1 MQEEMLSKPAPHLS
15 SEWFSKRV
23 EAIVKSDRISYM
35 EAIIDLCEMYEME
48 PALAAGLISKS
59 IEQHVKDEAIEL
71 NMFKSKSESL
81 PL

>member
-15 SEWFSKRV
+15 SEWFSTRV

-35 EAIIDLCEMYEME
+35 DAIIDLCEMYEME

-71 NMFKSKSESL
+71 NMFKSESESL

>member
-1 MQEEMLSKPAPHLS
+1 MQERMLNKPAPHLS
-15 SEWFSKRV
+15 AEWFSKRV

-35 EAIIDLCEMYEME
+35 DAIIDLCEMYEME
-48 PALAAGLISKS
+48 PALAASLISKS

-71 NMFKSKSESL
+71 NMFKSESESL

>member
-1 MQEEMLSKPAPHLS
+1 M
-15 SEWFSKRV
+15 
-23 EAIVKSDRISYM
+23 D
-35 EAIIDLCEMYEME
+35 AIIDLCEMYEME
-48 PALAAGLISKS
+48 PALAASLISKS